1 MRGVGLMSSRRWW
14 AHALLMLALLLTQQG
29 ALRHAL
35 AHAVSDAEGDHH
47 AVLHAEQCKLCLA
60 FAADGGAS
68 PAPEL
73 RWLPEATAHGAPE
86 GRAPVAHVAGV
97 VLGYRSRAPPAV

>member
-1 MRGVGLMSSRRWW
+1 MQ
-14 AHALLMLALLLTQQG
+14 ALLALALLLTQQG

-47 AVLHAEQCKLCLA
+47 AVLHTEQCKLCLA
-60 FAADGGAS
+60 FAVDGTAS

-73 RWLPEATAHGAPE
+73 GWWPEATVRDAPE
-86 GRAPVAHVAGV
+86 WQAPAAHVAGV
-97 VLGYRSRAPPAV
+97 VLAYRSRAPPVV